1 MDICLATGIY
11 PPLEGGP
18 SSFSFELARK
28 LVAFR
33 HKVTIITFHPDFKMT
48 YEIDGRLTILK
59 LPQLKLGNEKS
70 FNLIRFL
77 FKLLIFTLGLFIL
90 KPLKRFKIIHVIE
103 HFLAGF
109 PSIIFTFLTRVPIIV
124 RFAADWLFHVVD
136 ERGWK
141 KSSVKSRSVLI
152 LQNLILLIT
161 KRVIATNYYV
171 VKLLRNYGVS
181 EEKVVVIPNAVNT
194 NRFCPPQK
202 KGKMK
207 HKLGFKE
214 NQILILSVCRLH
226 PSKRLDDLILTFA
239 EICNLKKKDLYLLI
253 AGSGPDLE
261 RLKSISRTEG
271 INSRIYFLGRISN
284 EKIHEIYQAAD
295 LFVLPSSHET
305 FGIAILE
312 AMASG
317 VPVIAA
323 RSGGVVSIFT
333 DKENCLMYEP
343 GNIAELKNILHEMI
357 TNTRL
362 RELIAGRARR
372 MVIQNYSWDSIAK
385 QTLALYIK
393 SINDR
398 KKN

>member
-28 LVAFR
+28 LVNFG
-33 HKVTIITFHPDFKMT
+33 HKVTIITFHPDFKMM
-48 YEIDGRLTILK
+48 YEFDGSLTILK
-59 LPQLKLGNEKS
+59 LPQLKLGDEKS
-70 FNLIRFL
+70 FNIIRFL
-77 FKLLIFTLGLFIL
+77 FKLLIFTLGLFVL
-90 KPLKRFKIIHVIE
+90 KPLKHFKIIHVVE
-103 HFLAGF
+103 HFLAGI
-109 PSIIFTFLTRVPIIV
+109 PSIIFTFFTRVPLIV

-171 VKLLRNYGVS
+171 VKMLRDYGVS
-181 EEKVVVIPNAVNT
+181 KEKVVIIPNAVNT
-194 NRFCPPQK
+194 NRFCPPQNK
-202 KGKMK
+202 EKMK
-207 HKLGFKE
+207 QKLGFKE
-214 NQILILSVCRLH
+214 NQLLILSVCRLH
-226 PSKRLDDLILTFA
+226 PSKRLDDLILTFT
-239 EICNLKKKDLYLLI
+239 EICKMIKKDLYLLI

-261 RLKSISRTEG
+261 RLKGISRTLG
-271 INSRIYFLGRISN
+271 INSRILFLGRISN
-284 EKIHEIYQAAD
+284 EKIHEIYQAVD

-317 VPVIAA
+317 IPVIVA
-323 RSGGVVSIFT
+323 RSGGIVSIFT

-343 GNIAELKNILHEMI
+343 GNIAELKKAIYQMR
-357 TNTRL
+357 TDARL
-362 RELIAGRARR
+362 RELFAERARR
-372 MVIQNYSWDSIAK
+372 MVVQYYSWDFIAQ
-385 QTLALYIK
+385 QTLALYATSLNK
-393 SINDR
+393 R
-398 KKN
+398 KNA